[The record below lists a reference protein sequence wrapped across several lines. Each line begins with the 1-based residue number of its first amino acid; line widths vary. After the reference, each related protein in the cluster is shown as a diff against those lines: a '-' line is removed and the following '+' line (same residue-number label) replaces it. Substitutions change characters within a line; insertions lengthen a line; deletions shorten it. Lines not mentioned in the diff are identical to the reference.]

1 METSNEGE
9 GYSLARSTT
18 VSEQITEG
26 PQARDGDNNDSR
38 FKEDTLQQMLTC
50 ETGNTGTEASTPPC
64 DKGTT
69 GQGLHGTSPA
79 NDNLDKVLDSIHLI
93 GLDEVAETDKLQRP
107 TELEVTSSD
116 DESGEWETASE
127 ASIANEEIT
136 DGKGEKKNENL
147 DPDGRMD
154 ATSQE
159 ETGENVKIRT
169 SSGPLEKNGSEGTG
183 ETPEVIEQCC
193 ERTSSEGLQSEQA
206 FTHETRPDDAVSEE
220 SLCDV
225 GKTTS
230 KERPPHAAEELKETG
245 NEEPEFNV
253 EEMATEE
260 TMTYVSTEP
269 HTEKLNDESVGEH
282 DPHVEEMVIEAMS
295 YVSNT
300 ELNDEESVEE
310 PGPGGSLTHV
320 EKSRLHTEKAVSEW
334 IRSPEDSGSH
344 NEEPVIKDIETQM
357 EETANDS
364 IEPQKND
371 TASEEAVSQLR
382 EEVYE
387 VREPHVDVTLHHNE
401 ETVQLCRDSLEV
413 ADSGSIVPSSIELVL
428 LETVPYSVEI
438 LSEQYNPQMEEAVGD
453 GTGHHVEEAVLDHPK
468 SHAEESANEVFP
480 PTTKEP
486 YIEDTPSGESRP
498 YEDERDREGTVTHDG
513 ISVHCETGPFVGET
527 VHDKTLH
534 DTDYR
539 SSGESETHT
548 IDNNSEEAKS
558 MSDHTLR
565 VKLEENADTKV
576 IEENQNSHYVTD
588 KEQGPLDTNTSKEDA
603 DSKTEMLN
611 NKGVVDNQLAINKDS
626 SVNQK
631 EITEDEIGN
640 DVFESVKEE
649 TASKVTARDHK
660 EGVSQLLDGDTKG
673 TVCKETEYFSIET
686 VCQEISGANEET
698 VSAETEFVYPETAD
712 VQTEGGHKENVTQVT
727 STETVI
733 TDTLGAYTEGDCK
746 KLNDFRS
753 IEMFSVETP
762 FVQKETCIEYR
773 ESITEDDHTDHRDT
787 LKYKTD
793 VDGIWT
799 TEYKESVDQIPSV
812 DHREILHTMRE
823 TLESLDIEKQNEKET
838 ASFIETTDQERESE
852 DNIFIERILI
862 EPSSE
867 ERELEKLRTN
877 EESAGLNMLLDFKE
891 LYGESSEIPSNIQ
904 YIAKES
910 TTKENDSDPNE
921 DENSWYAEEAGLQV
935 PKEDIETMRLEG
947 KSSNATSGEIKAKT
961 SNLKANKAFSED
973 LLEAIS
979 QTRSLEIDVDQA
991 VSINDGNLYMD
1002 VFTDTETNIGTVGQV
1017 PLDETMGKEIEQA
1030 DLDKVMSLCGTETAL
1045 NPNMLIQ
1052 PIPMR
1057 PLVFSNVSFQNLNV
1071 VQVHQQ
1077 EEPNMQNFDVA
1088 YGDFHHKDTDSAS
1101 RELNSSLEETLSTSF
1116 KIETTE
1122 DQEQIQ
1128 GVIQAAKIVGPQ
1140 IGIQVSPFLE
1150 DHKEPA
1156 EDEPDCFNQG
1166 IIFDRGF
1173 KIGTFSPKT
1182 ELFTKPETDTFF
1194 VPEAN
1199 LTIAAEH
1206 ILPERTLSPGGPE
1219 TDDPGKVDLCI
1230 NTGAVEDTGGDNPP
1244 LLLTRQ
1250 RSNTD
1255 PGFGYDQKE
1264 IDQQDDPHEEKP
1276 RPRLRSATPPLDNF
1290 TASFTAN
1297 RENKP
1302 LEKVQT
1308 SIVYPSVDYNMS
1320 DEQKAEKAT
1329 PKQDSTTRIQIFNPL
1344 FFIQESTEES
1354 GFYQSSPL
1362 ISHGKENLNKRRM
1375 PSPPRDTEV
1384 LLKGNQPPT
1393 ILGSLVSSVANVK
1406 TTTTDPPS
1414 TRPIAPVWL
1423 PPRPMHHSES
1433 PLVRRPTVR
1442 IKKNT
1447 AAVPPFK
1454 RFSAA
1459 NLSTNPHLYSGYT
1472 SSLEKTPRPSGTKV
1486 LPTIPQEVPSGE
1498 TSSLEKGSRPAG
1510 TKAHISTTRQRLL
1523 PRQPK
1528 INEQDISQKMNKSPR
1543 EILAEAEQSS
1553 KKSSRSP
1560 SPEAVLRRGKRSQ
1573 IQPSTSDTNNSMH
1586 MQYTTLIRSSSLLY
1600 QEYSDVALNQE
1611 IQRQKPGD
1619 SPAEEKDPGSPR
1631 QRRRILS
1638 SQDSYLQRLSIS
1650 SADSLWQDLPRIRDS
1665 TTFMLMSRAEQ
1676 KLQEARF
1683 ELIMSEALYLR
1694 SLNIAVDHFQRSTE
1708 LQEVLGAQDRQ
1719 WLFSRLSEVRDASND
1734 FLFDLEEEFDLN
1746 MYNFQVCE
1754 VVISHE
1760 PNFRKVYL
1768 PYVTNQTY
1776 QDRTFQRLMNNNP
1789 RFQQVLSKLESD
1801 PVCQRLSLKSFLIL
1815 PFQRITRLRLL
1826 LQNILKRSAPGSNEE
1841 LQATE
1846 AHNAIEKLIRD
1857 CNEGVQKMKDTEEL
1871 ILLHQKIQFECK
1883 IFPLISA
1890 SRRLVK
1896 HGEVTALE
1904 FNPISSK
1911 WKSTN
1916 RQVYLHLF
1924 SDCLMLSRIREG
1936 GRFVVF
1942 DHSSDIRV
1950 ERCEIKLHS
1959 NQKNIF
1965 RVFLRDSA
1973 ATQARDGHLE
1983 GHEMQYIFRTET
1995 QSQKLRWI
2003 YALTPTKEEAD
2014 YIKDGLK
2021 QVQCLKSYKARE
2033 NDELSLEKAD
2043 TLMVTQS
2050 SDDGW
2055 LCGIRLSDLNSG
2067 WFPQCHVQFIS
2078 RNACLRN
2085 LQEEERLRNARAK
2098 LHPAK

>member
-26 PQARDGDNNDSR
+26 PQARDGDNNDSQ

-69 GQGLHGTSPA
+69 GQGLHGTSSA
-79 NDNLDKVLDSIHLI
+79 NDNLDKVLDAIPLI
-93 GLDEVAETDKLQRP
+93 RLDEVAETDKLQRP

-127 ASIANEEIT
+127 ASIANEETT

-154 ATSQE
+154 ATSEE

-169 SSGPLEKNGSEGTG
+169 SSGPMEKNGSEGTG
-183 ETPEVIEQCC
+183 KPPEVIEQCC

-230 KERPPHAAEELKETG
+230 KEKPPHAAGELKETG
-245 NEEPEFNV
+245 NEEPKLNV

-260 TMTYVSTEP
+260 TMSYVSTEP
-269 HTEKLNDESVGEH
+269 HVEKLNDEESVLEP
-282 DPHVEEMVIEAMS
+282 DPHVEEMAIEAMS

-310 PGPGGSLTHV
+310 PGPGGSLNHV
-320 EKSRLHTEKAVSEW
+320 EKSRLHNEEAVSEW
-334 IRSPEDSGSH
+334 TRSPEDSVCH

-382 EEVYE
+382 EAVYE
-387 VREPHVDVTLHHNE
+387 VREPHVDETLPHNE
-401 ETVQLCRDSLEV
+401 ETVQLCRESLEV
-413 ADSGSIVPSSIELVL
+413 TDSGSIAPYSNELVWI
-428 LETVPYSVEI
+428 ETAPYTVEI
-438 LSEQYNPQMEEAVGD
+438 PIEQCSPRMEEAFGD
-453 GTGHHVEEAVLDHPK
+453 GTGHHDEEAVLDHPK
-468 SHAEESANEVFP
+468 SHAKESANEVFP
-480 PTTKEP
+480 PNTKEP
-486 YIEDTPSGESRP
+486 YIEETPSGESRP
-498 YEDERDREGTVTHDG
+498 YEDERDCEGTVTHDE
-513 ISVHCETGPFVGET
+513 ISVHFKTGSFVGKT
-527 VHDKTLH
+527 AHDRTLN

-539 SSGESETHT
+539 GSGESQTHT
-548 IDNNSEEAKS
+548 INNNSEEAKS
-558 MSDHTLR
+558 MSDHVLR
-565 VKLEENADTKV
+565 VKLEANADTKV
-576 IEENQNSHYVTD
+576 IEENQNSRYVTD
-588 KEQGPLDTNTSKEDA
+588 KEQGPLDTNISKEDA
-603 DSKTEMLN
+603 DSKTEMVN
-611 NKGVVDNQLAINKDS
+611 NKGVVDSQSTINKDS

-649 TASKVTARDHK
+649 TTSKVAAHDHK

-673 TVCKETEYFSIET
+673 TVSKETECFSIET

-698 VSAETEFVYPETAD
+698 VSSETEFVYPETAD
-712 VQTEGGHKENVTQVT
+712 GQTEGGHKENVIQVT

-733 TDTLGAYTEGDCK
+733 KDTLGAYTEGDCK
-746 KLNDFRS
+746 KLNDVGS

-762 FVQKETCIEYR
+762 FAWEETCIEYR
-773 ESITEDDHTDHRDT
+773 ESISEDAHTDHRDT
-787 LKYKTD
+787 LKYQTD
-793 VDGIWT
+793 ADGIRT
-799 TEYKESVDQIPSV
+799 TEYKESVDKIPSD

-823 TLESLDIEKQNEKET
+823 TLESENIEKQNEEET
-838 ASFIETTDQERESE
+838 ASFIETTEQGRENK
-852 DNIFIERILI
+852 DNIFIERIRI

-867 ERELEKLRTN
+867 ERELAKWREN
-877 EESAGLNMLLDFKE
+877 QESAGLSVLLDFKE
-891 LYGESSEIPSNIQ
+891 LYGKSSEIPPNIQ
-904 YIAKES
+904 YIVKES
-910 TTKENDSDPNE
+910 TSKENESDPNE
-921 DENSWYAEEAGLQV
+921 DGNSWYAKEAGLQV
-935 PKEDIETMRLEG
+935 PKEEIELLP
-947 KSSNATSGEIKAKT
+947 SSLIVSNTISGEIKAKT
-961 SNLKANKAFSED
+961 SNLEANKAFSED

-979 QTRSLEIDVDQA
+979 HTRSFEIDVDQA
-991 VSINDGNLYMD
+991 VSINDENLYMD
-1002 VFTDTETNIGTVGQV
+1002 VFIDTGTKIDTAGQV
-1017 PLDETMGKEIEQA
+1017 PLDETMGKEIEEA
-1030 DLDKVMSLCGTETAL
+1030 DLHKVMSLRGTETKR
-1045 NPNMLIQ
+1045 NPSMLVQ

-1057 PLVFSNVSFQNLNV
+1057 PLVFSNVSFQNLDV
-1071 VQVHQQ
+1071 VQVHEP
-1077 EEPNMQNFDVA
+1077 EEPNMQNFNVVD
-1088 YGDFHHKDTDSAS
+1088 GDFHHKDTDSAS
-1101 RELNSSLEETLSTSF
+1101 RELNSSLEETLSPSF
-1116 KIETTE
+1116 QIEITE

-1128 GVIQAAKIVGPQ
+1128 GFIEAAKIAGPQ
-1140 IGIQVSPFLE
+1140 IGIQVSQFLE
-1150 DHKEPA
+1150 DHKELA

-1182 ELFTKPETDTFF
+1182 ELFTKPETDTVF
-1194 VPEAN
+1194 VPEAT

-1206 ILPERTLSPGGPE
+1206 ILPERTLSHGGPE
-1219 TDDPGKVDLCI
+1219 TDDQGKVDLCI
-1230 NTGAVEDTGGDNPP
+1230 NTGAVEETGGDNPP
-1244 LLLTRQ
+1244 ILLTRQ

-1255 PGFGYDQKE
+1255 PGLGYDQEE
-1264 IDQQDDPHEEKP
+1264 IDQQDDPQKP
-1276 RPRLRSATPPLDNF
+1276 RPRLRSVTPPLDNF
-1290 TASFTAN
+1290 TASFTAI
-1297 RENKP
+1297 RESKP
-1302 LEKVQT
+1302 LEKAQT
-1308 SIVYPSVDYNMS
+1308 SIVYPPVDYNMS
-1320 DEQKAEKAT
+1320 DEQKAEEAT
-1329 PKQDSTTRIQIFNPL
+1329 PKKDSTFFPTRIQIFNPL
-1344 FFIQESTEES
+1344 FFIQESTEEQ

-1362 ISHGKENLNKRRM
+1362 LPHGKENLNKRRM

-1384 LLKGNQPPT
+1384 LLQGKQPPT
-1393 ILGSLVSSVANVK
+1393 ILSRSLASSVANVE
-1406 TTTTDPPS
+1406 TTATDPPS

-1423 PPRPMHHSES
+1423 PPRPLRHSEN

-1442 IKKNT
+1442 HKKNT
-1447 AAVPPFK
+1447 AAIPAFK
-1454 RFSAA
+1454 RFSAI
-1459 NLSTNPHLYSGYT
+1459 NLPTIPHLSLGDT
-1472 SSLEKTPRPSGTKV
+1472 SSLEKTPWPSGTNV
-1486 LPTIPQEVPSGE
+1486 PHEVPSGE

-1510 TKAHISTTRQRLL
+1510 TKAHISTTGQRHL
-1523 PRQPK
+1523 PRQAK

-1560 SPEAVLRRGKRSQ
+1560 SPESVLRRGTRSQ
-1573 IQPSTSDTNNSMH
+1573 IQPSTSDTKHSMH

-1676 KLQEARF
+1676 KLQEAKF

-1694 SLNIAVDHFQRSTE
+1694 SLNIAVEHFQRSTE

-1719 WLFSRLSEVRDASND
+1719 WLFSRLTEVRDASND

-1754 VVISHE
+1754 VVIGHE

-1826 LQNILKRSAPGSNEE
+1826 LQNILKRSAPGSSEE

-1904 FNPISSK
+1904 YNPISSK

-1973 ATQARDGHLE
+1973 AIQARDGHLE
-1983 GHEMQYIFRTET
+1983 SHEMQYIFRTET

-2014 YIKDGLK
+2014 YLKDGLK